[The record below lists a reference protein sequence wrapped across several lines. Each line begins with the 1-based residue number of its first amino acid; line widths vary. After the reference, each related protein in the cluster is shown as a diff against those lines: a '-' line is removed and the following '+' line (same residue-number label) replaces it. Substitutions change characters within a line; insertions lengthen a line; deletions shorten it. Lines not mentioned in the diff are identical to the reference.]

1 MQRIDSMTSFDG
13 RGRPAAHHS
22 AWRGS
27 VARLTFT
34 ICLFCVG
41 CAAVRPTG
49 KPEAAVQEG
58 GQQDAGPAGPV
69 VAAPPKARA
78 LTPVPLW
85 KDGKVSGEFDA
96 AQARTARELVID
108 LGEDWVPYIFS
119 ERSAPGEQPRSEER
133 RVGKE
138 CRSRWS
144 PYH

>member
-34 ICLFCVG
+34 ICLICVG

-49 KPEAAVQEG
+49 NKPEAAVQEG
-58 GQQDAGPAGPV
+58 GQQDAGSAGPV

-119 ERSAPGEQPRSEER
+119 ERSAPGEQPVEQST
-133 RVGKE
+133 
-138 CRSRWS
+138 
-144 PYH
+144 Y